1 MQKLLMRR
9 REELDDMHANQSDEM
24 NKATASD
31 QSNISQL
38 VEKHMGELD
47 EFENKYKAQANNLRK
62 NQRKAF
68 LEYINKFYEE
78 QTEATEP
85 DEEEPQSERTW
96 RRRWFKLRDQPMF
109 EFISF
114 RIYSFLNH

>member
-1 MQKLLMRR
+1 
-9 REELDDMHANQSDEM
+9 M

-31 QSNISQL
+31 QSNISLL

-47 EFENKYKAQANNLRK
+47 ELENKYKVQANILRK

-68 LEYINKFYEE
+68 LEFINKFYEE
-78 QTEATEP
+78 QNETPEP

-109 EFISF
+109 ESIFHPF
-114 RIYSFLNH
+114 YFLFLH